1 MEGEARGHG
10 GEAGGDVLRTHEV
23 PHGIAHREA
32 LPVGG
37 GVEIDREP
45 VGHGVFAAVHGPAHE
60 EGHGLRF
67 TDERGLPFPR
77 LPALGDLRK
86 TQADHDFPAAELLL
100 FGAEDL
106 PLPPEDR
113 FHPAGA
119 DAGELLPDLRERHA
133 EAGEGLD
140 EREHANLPS
149 YGAHVPVLLLLGGS
163 VGTLDVAINLNAV
176 LVERACGERI
186 MSGMHAFYCMGNFLA
201 AGCYSFLAEAGGL
214 SVPWIAAFHAGA
226 ILLLL
231 LLYSRHYLDYHADG
245 SGKKTAL
252 PRGIVV
258 FLSVLCCISFLAEG
272 GVMDWGGVLLSEDK
286 GIPLAQAG
294 LGLTAFSVAEFLARL
309 PGDRLVHR
317 FGEKKVILASTVS
330 AAVCFAAVGWAETLP
345 PLIVFFFLLGLSVA
359 NVVPVLYSL
368 LEYQTVMPINL
379 AVAALTSMGYAGI
392 LLGPAFLGFVAHH
405 THIAVV
411 FDFLAALVLCQTA
424 LALYIF
430 ARMRK

>member
-1 MEGEARGHG
+1 MAESFVSRLTAGRKEIHASKSAFFISGFAFATWVMMIPAVKQRLAIEA
-10 GEAGGDVLRTHEV
+10 DVLSLLLLCIGV
-23 PHGIAHREA
+23 SACIAMPLAGLLTRYA
-32 LPVGG
+32 TCRQLITGASLLAA
-37 GVEIDREP
+37 
-45 VGHGVFAAVHGPAHE
+45 AAVAV
-60 EGHGLRF
+60 
-67 TDERGLPFPR
+67 LP
-77 LPALGDLRK
+77 
-86 TQADHDFPAAELLL
+86 H
-100 FGAEDL
+100 
-106 PLPPEDR
+106 
-113 FHPAGA
+113 
-119 DAGELLPDLRERHA
+119 
-133 EAGEGLD
+133 
-140 EREHANLPS
+140 LPS

-214 SVPWIAAFHAGA
+214 SVPWIAALHAGA

-258 FLSVLCCISFLAEG
+258 FLGVLCCISFLAEG

-430 ARMRK
+430 ARIRK

>member
-1 MEGEARGHG
+1 MAESFVSRLTAGRKEIHASKSEFFISGFAFATWVMMIPAVKQRLAIEADALSLLLLCIGVSACIAMPL
-10 GEAGGDVLRTHEV
+10 AGLLTRYATCRQLITGASLL
-23 PHGIAHREA
+23 AA
-32 LPVGG
+32 
-37 GVEIDREP
+37 
-45 VGHGVFAAVHGPAHE
+45 AAVAV
-60 EGHGLRF
+60 
-67 TDERGLPFPR
+67 LP
-77 LPALGDLRK
+77 
-86 TQADHDFPAAELLL
+86 H
-100 FGAEDL
+100 
-106 PLPPEDR
+106 
-113 FHPAGA
+113 
-119 DAGELLPDLRERHA
+119 
-133 EAGEGLD
+133 
-140 EREHANLPS
+140 LPS

-186 MSGMHAFYCMGNFLA
+186 
-201 AGCYSFLAEAGGL
+201 
-214 SVPWIAAFHAGA
+214 
-226 ILLLL
+226 
-231 LLYSRHYLDYHADG
+231 YSRHYLDYHADG

-258 FLSVLCCISFLAEG
+258 FLGVLCCISFLAEG

>member
-10 GEAGGDVLRTHEV
+10 GEAG
-23 PHGIAHREA
+23 
-32 LPVGG
+32 
-37 GVEIDREP
+37 
-45 VGHGVFAAVHGPAHE
+45 
-60 EGHGLRF
+60 
-67 TDERGLPFPR
+67 
-77 LPALGDLRK
+77 
-86 TQADHDFPAAELLL
+86 
-100 FGAEDL
+100 
-106 PLPPEDR
+106 
-113 FHPAGA
+113 
-119 DAGELLPDLRERHA
+119 
-133 EAGEGLD
+133 
-140 EREHANLPS
+140 
-149 YGAHVPVLLLLGGS
+149 
-163 VGTLDVAINLNAV
+163 
-176 LVERACGERI
+176 GERI

-214 SVPWIAAFHAGA
+214 SVPWIAALHAGA

-258 FLSVLCCISFLAEG
+258 FLGVLCCISFLADG